1 MDTNDRAEKLL
12 EEIRDATREQV
23 ALYRKVT
30 EQSLELQR
38 KAVERQ
44 ERFARVYRR
53 VLLIGGIMVVA
64 LLALLTALLMR
75 WGSRLF

>member
-1 MDTNDRAEKLL
+1 MDPNERLLKLL
-12 EEIRDATREQV
+12 EEIRDSSREQV
-23 ALYRKVT
+23 ALYRQVT

-44 ERFARVYRR
+44 EKFAGVYRR
-53 VLLIGGIMVVA
+53 VLFFGGIMVVA
-64 LLALLTALLMR
+64 LLALLMALLWR

>member
-1 MDTNDRAEKLL
+1 MESSERTERLL

-30 EQSLELQR
+30 EQSLELQQ
-38 KAVERQ
+38 KAVDRQ
-44 ERFARVYRR
+44 EKFAGVYRR
-53 VLLIGGIMVVA
+53 VLIFGGIMVVA
-64 LLALLTALLMR
+64 LLALLMALLAR

>member
-1 MDTNDRAEKLL
+1 MESNDRTERLL
-12 EEIRDATREQV
+12 EEIRDAVREQV

-38 KAVERQ
+38 SAVEKQ
-44 ERFARVYRR
+44 ERFAGVYRR
-53 VLLIGGIMVVA
+53 VLVAGSVMVIA
-64 LLALLTALLMR
+64 LLALLMALLAR

>member
-1 MDTNDRAEKLL
+1 MENNDRIVRLL
-12 EEIRDATREQV
+12 EEIRDAGRDQLAE
-23 ALYRKVT
+23 YRKVT

-44 ERFARVYRR
+44 EKFAAVYRR
-53 VLLIGGIMVVA
+53 VLLSGGIMV
-64 LLALLTALLMR
+64 LALLVLLAWLLVR

>member
-1 MDTNDRAEKLL
+1 MESDDRVLRVL
-12 EEIRDATREQV
+12 EEIRDASRDQLAE
-23 ALYRKVT
+23 YRKVT

-44 ERFARVYRR
+44 EKFASVYRR
-53 VLLIGGIMVVA
+53 VLLSGGIMVVI
-64 LLALLTALLMR
+64 LLALLVALLVR

>member
-1 MDTNDRAEKLL
+1 MDSNDRTERLL

-23 ALYRKVT
+23 ALYRQVT

-44 ERFARVYRR
+44 AKFAGVYRR
-53 VLLIGGIMVVA
+53 VLIFGGIMVVA
-64 LLALLTALLMR
+64 LLALLMALLMR

>member
-23 ALYRKVT
+23 TLYRQVT
-30 EQSLELQR
+30 EQSLALQKR
-38 KAVERQ
+38 AVERQ
-44 ERFARVYRR
+44 EKFAGVYRR
-53 VLLIGGIMVVA
+53 VLLFGGIMVVA
-64 LLALLTALLMR
+64 LLALLLALLAR

>member
-1 MDTNDRAEKLL
+1 VTSDRTEKLL

-23 ALYRKVT
+23 ALYRQVT
-30 EQSLELQR
+30 EQSLDLQR

-44 ERFARVYRR
+44 EKFAGVYRR
-53 VLLIGGIMVVA
+53 VLLFGGIMVVA
-64 LLALLTALLMR
+64 LLALLMALLVR

>member
-1 MDTNDRAEKLL
+1 METSDPTLKVL
-12 EEIRDATREQV
+12 EEIRDAAREQL

-30 EQSLELQR
+30 EQSLELQQ

-44 ERFARVYRR
+44 EKFAAVYRR
-53 VLLIGGIMVVA
+53 VLLSGGIMVVV
-64 LLALLTALLMR
+64 LLALLVALLMR